1 MAQHKM
7 LQAEGL
13 SALCDHIKGIRQTTE
28 ATSSAA
34 VQIASALESLSTEVE
49 GLINDVD
56 AEVDDLTA
64 AVIAGEVTAPLATQ
78 GKDSIGTQSGVE
90 ILAYRIL

>member
-1 MAQHKM
+1 MAARKI
-7 LQAEGL
+7 LQAVGL
-13 SALCDHIKGIRQTTE
+13 VALCNHIKDIRQTVD
-28 ATSSAA
+28 ATSDAA

-64 AVIAGEVTAPLATQ
+64 AVIAGEVETPLATQ
-78 GKDSIGTQSGVE
+78 DKVSIGTRSGAE
-90 ILAYRIL
+90 IYAYRIL